1 MGGNILAK
9 QFRYYGSVRI
19 SALYVIQVRALCEE
33 DRELI
38 LRTMERCRTDCIEK
52 PLSRLFMKV
61 GRFVSSYPIWFFII
75 PMLISAGLGAGFY
88 FLKEAND
95 IEDQFTPVNGPAKQE
110 RSFIK
115 DNFPYNMSMFSSQR
129 LYTEGTFASLIITLT
144 NKENI
149 LTKEAFEEIIALNK
163 QIQEISVNDG
173 GKTSTFLNLCARA
186 YGQCDPNAIFKII
199 NNNASNIV
207 NTKIKFP
214 QHNANGQIFFLGTT
228 VGGVN
233 VDASGFLQSAQA
245 IRLYYYLEEDTET
258 QAKATLWL
266 EAFLSF
272 SANLSVQNTTIS
284 HFTSLSRQQEMDR
297 NTDDVIPLFSITYFL
312 AITFSI
318 TSCMRLD
325 NVRNKVWVAS
335 FGVISA
341 GMAVLSSFGM
351 LLYIGVPFSM
361 TVSNAPFLILGIG
374 VDDMFIMIASWQQT
388 NVQDD
393 VRDRMAHT
401 YKEAAIS
408 ITITTLT
415 DVLAFYIGTM
425 TGFRSVQS
433 FCLYTGTAIL
443 FCYFYNI
450 TFFSAFMTL
459 NGKREKSNRHWLT
472 CRKVPKEHSA
482 EFSKGYN
489 ICCTGGA
496 YDKNTGA
503 EEIQPINFFFKK
515 YYGPFLTNS
524 FTKVFVVLLYAGFL
538 GVSIYGCFQIK
549 EGIDLSNLAPDGSYV
564 ADYYHD
570 EKTYF
575 TKYGPNVMV
584 AVKEKFPYWNNTERA
599 RLKKTLEK
607 FDNLTFI
614 DSSLFLSWLDYFVTY
629 AGLIGV
635 DISNESDFNANL
647 PLILQSTYFQ
657 QDVNL
662 TNGAS
667 RFFIQT
673 VNITDAI
680 AEKNMLNALRAT
692 AEEESTNN
700 VALLVYHP
708 AFIYYDQYA
717 VVVENT
723 VQNIIIAT
731 VAMLVISLL
740 LIPSPICSLWVT
752 FAIASIIVGVAGFM
766 ALWDVN
772 LDSIS
777 MINLII
783 CIGFSVD
790 FSAHISYAFVS
801 SSKSSANEKAVEALF
816 ALGYPIVQGAIS
828 TILGV
833 VVLSA
838 SSSYIFR
845 TFFKIMFLV
854 ITFGMVHG
862 IMFIPVFMT
871 FFGCCNKPG
880 KVNNDGGQQV
890 DPTNEQRN
898 RTIAIYDNMGYKDNG
913 FGEITFPPV
922 SKIGNLSANAH
933 YADDLHKRPM
943 QETFHP
949 DPDCY

>member
-1 MGGNILAK
+1 
-9 QFRYYGSVRI
+9 
-19 SALYVIQVRALCEE
+19 
-33 DRELI
+33 
-38 LRTMERCRTDCIEK
+38 MERCRTDCIEK
-52 PLSRLFMKV
+52 PLSRLFMKF
-61 GRFVSSYPIWFFII
+61 GRFVGSYPIWFFII

-88 FLKEAND
+88 FLKAREAND

-144 NKENI
+144 NEENI

-173 GKTSTFLNLCARA
+173 KETSTFLDLCARA
-186 YGQCDPNAIFKII
+186 NGQCVPNAILQII
-199 NNNASNIV
+199 NNDASNI
-207 NTKIKFP
+207 NTVIKFP
-214 QHNANGQIFFLGTT
+214 QHSAGRELFFLGTT

-233 VDASGFLQSAQA
+233 VDAEGVLQSAQA
-245 IRLYYYLEEDTET
+245 IRLYYYLKEDTET
-258 QAKATLWL
+258 QAKAALWL
-266 EAFLSF
+266 KAFLSF
-272 SANLSVQNTTIS
+272 SANLSMQSTTIS
-284 HFTSLSRQQEMDR
+284 RFTSLSRQQEMDR

-341 GMAVLSSFGM
+341 GLAVLSSFGM

-361 TVSNAPFLILGIG
+361 TVGNAPFLILGIG

-388 NVQDD
+388 NVHDD

-415 DVLAFYIGTM
+415 DVLAFYIGTL

-443 FCYFYNI
+443 FCYFYNV

-472 CRKVPKEHSA
+472 CRKVPQEHSA
-482 EFSKGYN
+482 EYSKGYN

-524 FTKVFVVLLYAGFL
+524 FTKLFVVLLYAGFL

-584 AVKEKFPYWNNTERA
+584 AVKGKFPYWNNTERA
-599 RLKKTLEK
+599 SLKKTLEK

-614 DSSLFLSWLDYFVTY
+614 DSSLFLSWLDYFVRY
-629 AGLIGV
+629 ADNSGI
-635 DISNESDFNANL
+635 DISNESNFTANL
-647 PLILQSTYFQ
+647 PQFLQSGYFQ
-657 QDVNL
+657 QDVNF
-662 TNGAS
+662 TNDAIYAS

-692 AEEESTNN
+692 AEEGSTNN
-700 VALLVYHP
+700 VSLLVYHP
-708 AFIYYDQYA
+708 AFIYFDQYA

-740 LIPSPICSLWVT
+740 LIPNPICSLWVT

-845 TFFKIMFLV
+845 TFFKIMLLV
-854 ITFGMVHG
+854 IIFGVVHG
-862 IMFIPVFMT
+862 IIFIPVFMS
-871 FFGCCNKPG
+871 FFGCCSRPG
-880 KVNNDGGQQV
+880 KVNNEKGQQV

-898 RTIAIYDNMGYKDNG
+898 KTIGIYHNMGYKADG
-913 FGEITFPPV
+913 FGEITFPTV
-922 SKIGNLSANAH
+922 NKIENLSANVQNIDH
-933 YADDLHKRPM
+933 LHRRPT
-943 QETFHP
+943 QGSFNP